1 MIHDVAEFRLTGAV
15 SRRIAE
21 LNIPVAAWRA
31 AMCHAGRCD
40 GARVRTFLIPLGP
53 LDADDPGNQLVF
65 AVRTD
70 PPPDPAV
77 QQQGQ
82 LRWWRVDDLAMP
94 FDRWRAALHKIAR
107 QRNVRVQTFLVL
119 PPPPTATIA
128 QTSWFTPCG
137 PMRPTSSTP
146 DPSSARTAP
155 LPRPQRHARS
165 PTWPTTADR
174 SNRATSIARQPS
186 SPVDH
191 ENRGTDRR

>member
-21 LNIPVAAWRA
+21 LNIPVAAWRT

-40 GARVRTFLIPLGP
+40 GARVRTFLIPLSP
-53 LDADDPGNQLVF
+53 LDADDPGNHLVF

-82 LRWWRVDDLAMP
+82 LRWWRVDDLTTP
-94 FDRWRAALHKIAR
+94 FDRRRAALHKIAR
-107 QRNVRVQTFLVL
+107 QRNVRIQTFLV
-119 PPPPTATIA
+119 PPPSADRDD
-128 QTSWFTPCG
+128 
-137 PMRPTSSTP
+137 RPDQLVYALWPDAADLRGTP

-155 LPRPQRHARS
+155 HPARQHAR
-165 PTWPTTADR
+165 
-174 SNRATSIARQPS
+174 
-186 SPVDH
+186 
-191 ENRGTDRR
+191 